1 MSKKR
6 KITLAVWLVL
16 LLLWEVVTRLHLVSG
31 ILFPAPEEVL
41 RTFVAIW
48 QHGYNGIPFWQHLG
62 ITLWRLFSA
71 ILLAIVTAVPLGLA
85 SGMSTTVNGLVD
97 SLVQFYR
104 PIPPLAYYTLLILWF
119 GIGESS
125 KIILLYLAAFA
136 PIYLAGVE
144 GVHNLNQDYQLSA
157 RSLGASKGQIFR
169 WVIFPGA
176 LPSLFTGI
184 RTAVGVSFSTLVAAE
199 MVASTS
205 GIGWMVIDASK
216 YLKSSVMFLGILL
229 LGGLGLLLDWLLQ
242 RLERRL
248 IFWKGQL

>member
-1 MSKKR
+1 MPKKR
-6 KITLAVWLVL
+6 RLTILVWLVL
-16 LLLWEVVTRLHLVSG
+16 LVIWELVTRLHLVSA
-31 ILFPAPEEVL
+31 ILFPAPEEVW
-41 RTFVAIW
+41 RTFIGILG
-48 QHGYNGIPFWQHLG
+48 QGYNGIPFWQHLG
-62 ITLWRLFSA
+62 ITLLRLFSA
-71 ILLAIVTAVPLGLA
+71 IILAIVTAVPLGLA

-97 SLVQFYR
+97 SLIQFYR

-144 GVHNLNQDYQLSA
+144 GVHNLNPDYQLSA
-157 RSLGASKGQIFR
+157 QSLGASKSQIFR

-216 YLKSSVMFLGILL
+216 YLKSSVMFLGILI
-229 LGGLGLLLDWLLQ
+229 LGGLGLLLDWGLR
-242 RLERRL
+242 RLETA
-248 IFWKGQL
+248 IVFWKGQS